1 MCSRSQT
8 QPCGQPN
15 PSSNV
20 VSEQG
25 ETAMS
30 VSEALPLTVALLLA
44 IEAAAMSS
52 GPDTAQTISLYL
64 TQALVPN
71 IVDLGAES

>member
-1 MCSRSQT
+1 
-8 QPCGQPN
+8 
-15 PSSNV
+15 
-20 VSEQG
+20 
-25 ETAMS
+25 MS

-44 IEAAAMSS
+44 IVAAAMSS